1 MHSREGGLS
10 AFEVACFPEVD
21 LSSRN
26 FEMVLR
32 YSSIEKASQGN
43 DFFDGCSPLHLTAGF
58 FGAQGSVWKLNRLVQ
73 FGLNCNFPVEA
84 TGKPPLLFHILH
96 NSFNTAET
104 LLELGADPW
113 IADNYGW
120 DAPLTAVGCCCS
132 PLLRKIATVSTRN
145 SQPPNWERTFK
156 AATPGH
162 LPDISDGWKCAS
174 HEYPK

>member
-1 MHSREGGLS
+1 MISFLLEKGVDVHSREGGLS

-84 TGKPPLLFHILH
+84 TGKPPLLFISYTIL
-96 NSFNTAET
+96 STQ
-104 LLELGADPW
+104 
-113 IADNYGW
+113 
-120 DAPLTAVGCCCS
+120 
-132 PLLRKIATVSTRN
+132 LRLFSNLVQTRGL
-145 SQPPNWERTFK
+145 QT
-156 AATPGH
+156 TM
-162 LPDISDGWKCAS
+162 DGTRR
-174 HEYPK
+174 